1 MPRKIVRTGEGCI
14 YLITNLVNGK
24 GYIGQH
30 NEPTPYNRFG
40 DHKMLARKGDT
51 SCPVLYNA
59 IRKYGE
65 DSFTVETLWI
75 GPLSGMNNMEEYW
88 AEQLETYVWD
98 NPGGYNACY
107 CGNQGFLGRVVS
119 QEERARV
126 AQRMREL
133 ERTDEHCVRIGIGV
147 SSYIASHPEEMAL
160 RYRQIS
166 ETLKARGPTGPQSE
180 KCVMKKIAHQQTR
193 TDNISESSGE
203 RYITKRGNCWLLN
216 INNTLTTYVARFS
229 SREGALASRDLFI
242 ATGEKTI
249 TEFPK
254 KVSNYGPMIR
264 KNKNGSYMV
273 DIHSK
278 RFPEPFAKVFGSL
291 EEAMNARDEFIK
303 KYEPTNEHKEVTI
316 PTKHSE

>member
-14 YLITNLVNGK
+14 YKITNNVNGK
-24 GYIGQH
+24 CYVGQH
-30 NEPTPYNRFG
+30 NEPTPYHRFG
-40 DHKMLARKGDT
+40 DHKMRARNDSM
-51 SCPVLYNA
+51 SCPVLYYA

-65 DSFTVETLWI
+65 ESFSVETLWV
-75 GPLSGMNNMEEYW
+75 GPLSGMNNMEQYW

-98 NPGGYNACY
+98 NPGGYNVIY

-119 QEERARV
+119 QEERDSF

-133 ERTDEHCVRIGIGV
+133 ERTDEHCARIGIGV

-160 RYRQIS
+160 RYVRIS

-180 KCVMKKIAHQQTR
+180 ECVMKKIAHQQTR
-193 TDNISESSGE
+193 TNNISESSGE
-203 RYITKRGNCWLLN
+203 RYITKSGNCWLLN

-229 SREGALASRDLFI
+229 SREGAVAARDLFN

-254 KVSNYGPMIR
+254 KVSKYGPMIR

-278 RFPEPFAKVFGSL
+278 RFSEPYAKVFRTL
-291 EEAMNARDEFIK
+291 EEAISARDEFLSK
-303 KYEPTNEHKEVTI
+303 HTSVTI
-316 PTKHSE
+316 PTKHSV